1 MGRRELVP
9 YVHNGIM
16 HKLRRSIRHFHAAH
30 AASLKATHPEL
41 WQAEI
46 GHLAA
51 TIFSITRNGVLGGL
65 SAPVRRV
72 VWRDIV
78 HTVLRV
84 PSGSGCLGKEGK
96 AIARYEGD
104 CK

>member
-9 YVHNGIM
+9 YLHNGIM

-30 AASLKATHPEL
+30 AASLKATHSEL

-51 TIFSITRNGVLGGL
+51 TIFSITRNGVFGRSLCASAAGCVEGHCTYGPLGPFG
-65 SAPVRRV
+65 AG
-72 VWRDIV
+72 
-78 HTVLRV
+78 V
-84 PSGSGCLGKEGK
+84 PW
-96 AIARYEGD
+96 
-104 CK
+104 